1 MKSKIWTLHSSFI
14 FFEYK
19 MADIDRSLKNA
30 HVWFTFYFV
39 ATNERLWYTVFILW
53 VAIFKSKWV
62 LFVWDPRNA
71 VQMSATPPLGV
82 FNHKNINNIKYNKLD
97 KHRLF
102 QISFGDIWLPW
113 KQTNYIFCK
122 LSQST
127 SAPSSAQSS
136 YEWAY
141 WSNQVP
147 FFVSLSGGT
156 WISFVK
162 SNRQRGE
169 INPM

>member
-1 MKSKIWTLHSSFI
+1 MLMSGSHFISLPQMKDCDMLYLFLELLFLSQNECFL
-14 FFEYK
+14 FETHAMPY
-19 MADIDRSLKNA
+19 
-30 HVWFTFYFV
+30 
-39 ATNERLWYTVFILW
+39 
-53 VAIFKSKWV
+53 KWV
-62 LFVWDPRNA
+62 L
-71 VQMSATPPLGV
+71 PPLGA
-82 FNHKNINNIKYNKLD
+82 FNHKNINNIRYNKLD

-102 QISFGDIWLPW
+102 QISFGYIWLPW
-113 KQTNYIFCK
+113 KHTNYIFCK